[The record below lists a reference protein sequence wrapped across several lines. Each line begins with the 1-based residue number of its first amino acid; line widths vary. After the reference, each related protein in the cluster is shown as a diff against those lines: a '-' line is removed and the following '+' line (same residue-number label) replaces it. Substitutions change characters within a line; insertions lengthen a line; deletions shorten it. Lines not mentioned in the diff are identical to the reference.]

1 MKSNSMNQI
10 ERAKNKRREKFWVG
24 SGKFFLILIIV
35 YLVYIATL
43 KIIEAEKNKN
53 NIFNKKDI
61 EIEGNHIISQEMI
74 LNICGF
80 EHSSD
85 KKIPIDID
93 RVAQKIMSL
102 NYVQGVSITARP
114 PRKLNITVEERKP
127 IAFIYGRGLN
137 LIDNQGYLMPV
148 PEINMVW
155 DLPLISGIKQKLGK
169 LGEMSVAADTYLA
182 LEIVTYLE
190 LENPLL
196 LALISEINLN
206 KSNYIEL
213 FLTKGGATIRIS
225 RNSFYKELYILKNYL
240 ANYIDWAQ
248 LHMIEYIDLR
258 FKDQLVV
265 KSKV

>member
-1 MKSNSMNQI
+1 
-10 ERAKNKRREKFWVG
+10 
-24 SGKFFLILIIV
+24 
-35 YLVYIATL
+35 
-43 KIIEAEKNKN
+43 
-53 NIFNKKDI
+53 
-61 EIEGNHIISQEMI
+61 
-74 LNICGF
+74 
-80 EHSSD
+80 
-85 KKIPIDID
+85 
-93 RVAQKIMSL
+93 
-102 NYVQGVSITARP
+102 
-114 PRKLNITVEERKP
+114 
-127 IAFIYGRGLN
+127 
-137 LIDNQGYLMPV
+137 
-148 PEINMVW
+148 MVW

>member
-1 MKSNSMNQI
+1 MNQI

-148 PEINMVW
+148 P
-155 DLPLISGIKQKLGK
+155 
-169 LGEMSVAADTYLA
+169 
-182 LEIVTYLE
+182 
-190 LENPLL
+190 
-196 LALISEINLN
+196 
-206 KSNYIEL
+206 
-213 FLTKGGATIRIS
+213 
-225 RNSFYKELYILKNYL
+225 
-240 ANYIDWAQ
+240 
-248 LHMIEYIDLR
+248 
-258 FKDQLVV
+258 
-265 KSKV
+265 